1 MKIRNGFVSNS
12 SSSSFICDVCG
23 TVECGYDASMSDF
36 GMINCEN
43 GHTLH
48 ERCVQNLTIDYK
60 LIITDFIKE
69 RENYS
74 NKDYFKDVFE
84 KFNEILKH
92 EEITEEDKDII
103 SEYTDEK
110 YIPAY
115 NCPVCNLNHIND
127 DIKVKYITKKLNVD
141 IDSEIRNQ
149 FKTLKEV
156 EEYVRSK

>member
-23 TVECGYDASMSDF
+23 TVESGYDASMSEM

-48 ERCVQNLTIDYK
+48 EGCVKNLTIDYK
-60 LIITDFIKE
+60 LLISDFIKE
-69 RENYS
+69 REKYKNEE
-74 NKDYFKDVFE
+74 YFKGVIE

-92 EEITEEDKDII
+92 EEITEDDKDII
-103 SEYTDEK
+103 SEYIDEV

-115 NCPVCNLNHIND
+115 NCPVCNLSHIND
-127 DIKVKYITKKLNVD
+127 GTKVKYITKKLNID

-149 FKTLKEV
+149 FKTLEEV
-156 EEYVRSK
+156 ENYVKSK